1 MRLHLIF
8 NQNNEDDNHTRF
20 LKDYWDR
27 FLSIKS
33 DDGQLREIS
42 D

>member
-8 NQNNEDDNHTRF
+8 NQNNEDDNQIF
-20 LKDYWDR
+20 KDNWDR
-27 FLSIKS
+27 FLSIKTV
-33 DDGQLREIS
+33 DGQLREIS